1 MREIMEEDNFAPR
14 DEGETPMDASQER
27 PENMSE
33 VQPQEQKDEKKDEK
47 KPEKKLNLTPASVV
61 MKDLSEKPFK
71 LLSVVLALII
81 LVLGVYIVVDKT
93 SDLSRRQTAGSSQ
106 SSQKDNGEGGEEN
119 EGENIASKR
128 EGYIRQWEFG
138 NFYVTSAG
146 EVYFDFFIPGNS
158 NIQFVL
164 NEKNMPA
171 ERDIFTIKKDQI
183 ANFWSIDTDDMVIDG
198 YKLKLNS
205 KIVSVT
211 DMGWGQS
218 VTSYDF
224 GLISEDGELSVLSIN
239 ISGEVTLKEN
249 VGDYANVAYTAV
261 SQGADGAMTT
271 IFFRDGTYKNILERE
286 KL

>member
-1 MREIMEEDNFAPR
+1 MEEDNFAPR
-14 DEGETPMDASQER
+14 DEGETPMDAPQER

-33 VQPQEQKDEKKDEK
+33 VQPQEQKDEK

-93 SDLSRRQTAGSSQ
+93 SSSSRRQTAGSSQ
-106 SSQKDNGEGGEEN
+106 SSQKDKGEGGKEN
-119 EGENIASKR
+119 ESENIASKR

-183 ANFWSIDTDDMVIDG
+183 ANFWSMDTDDMVIDG

-249 VGDYANVAYTAV
+249 VGDYVNVAYTAV

-271 IFFRDGTYKNILERE
+271 IFFRDGSYKNILERE

>member
-1 MREIMEEDNFAPR
+1 MEEDNFAPR

-93 SDLSRRQTAGSSQ
+93 SSSSRRQTAGSSQ
-106 SSQKDNGEGGEEN
+106 SSQKDKGEGGEEN

-205 KIVSVT
+205 KIMSVT

>member
-1 MREIMEEDNFAPR
+1 MEEDNFVPR
-14 DEGETPMDASQER
+14 DEGETPMDAPQER
-27 PENMSE
+27 SENISE

-93 SDLSRRQTAGSSQ
+93 SDSSRRQTAGSSQ
-106 SSQKDNGEGGEEN
+106 SSQKDKGEGGEEN

>member
-1 MREIMEEDNFAPR
+1 MEEDNFAPR
-14 DEGETPMDASQER
+14 DEGETPMDALQER

-93 SDLSRRQTAGSSQ
+93 SGSSRRQIAGSSQ
-106 SSQKDNGEGGEEN
+106 SSQKDKGEGGAEN

-183 ANFWSIDTDDMVIDG
+183 ANFWSMDTDDMIIDG
-198 YKLKLNS
+198 YKLKLNN

>member
-1 MREIMEEDNFAPR
+1 MEEDNFAPR

-93 SDLSRRQTAGSSQ
+93 SSSSRRQTAGSSQ
-106 SSQKDNGEGGEEN
+106 SSQKDKGEGGEEN

-183 ANFWSIDTDDMVIDG
+183 ANFWIIDTDDMVIDG

-271 IFFRDGTYKNILERE
+271 IFFRDGSYKNILERE

>member
-1 MREIMEEDNFAPR
+1 MEEDNFAPR

-27 PENMSE
+27 LENMSE
-33 VQPQEQKDEKKDEK
+33 VQPQEQKDKKKDEK

-93 SDLSRRQTAGSSQ
+93 SGSSRRQIAGSSQ
-106 SSQKDNGEGGEEN
+106 SSQKDKGEGGAEN

-183 ANFWSIDTDDMVIDG
+183 ANFWSMDTDDMIIDG
-198 YKLKLNS
+198 YKLKLNN

-271 IFFRDGTYKNILERE
+271 IFFRDGSYKNILERE

>member
-1 MREIMEEDNFAPR
+1 MEEDNFAPR

-47 KPEKKLNLTPASVV
+47 KPEKKLSLTRASVV

-81 LVLGVYIVVDKT
+81 LVLGVYIVVEKT
-93 SDLSRRQTAGSSQ
+93 SGSSRRQIAGSEH
-106 SSQKDNGEGGEEN
+106 SSQKDKGEGGAED
-119 EGENIASKR
+119 EGENIARKR
-128 EGYIRQWEFG
+128 KGYIRQWEFG

-183 ANFWSIDTDDMVIDG
+183 ANFWSMDTDDMIIDG
-198 YKLKLNS
+198 YKLKLNN

-224 GLISEDGELSVLSIN
+224 GLISEDGDLSVLSIN

>member
-1 MREIMEEDNFAPR
+1 MEEDNFAPR

-93 SDLSRRQTAGSSQ
+93 SGSSRRQTASSSQ
-106 SSQKDNGEGGEEN
+106 SSQKDKGEGGEEN

-128 EGYIRQWEFG
+128 EGYMRQWEFG

-183 ANFWSIDTDDMVIDG
+183 ANFWSMDTDDMVIDG

-271 IFFRDGTYKNILERE
+271 IFFRDGSYKNILERE

>member
-1 MREIMEEDNFAPR
+1 MEEDNFAPR

-93 SDLSRRQTAGSSQ
+93 SGSSRRQIAGSSQ
-106 SSQKDNGEGGEEN
+106 SSQKDKGEGGAEN

-183 ANFWSIDTDDMVIDG
+183 ANFWSMDTDDMIIDG
-198 YKLKLNS
+198 YKLKLNN

-271 IFFRDGTYKNILERE
+271 IFFRDGSYKNILERE

>member
-1 MREIMEEDNFAPR
+1 MEEDNFAPR
-14 DEGETPMDASQER
+14 DEGETPMDAPQER

-93 SDLSRRQTAGSSQ
+93 SSSSRRQTAGSSQ
-106 SSQKDNGEGGEEN
+106 SSQKDKGEGGEEN
-119 EGENIASKR
+119 EGENIAGKR

-171 ERDIFTIKKDQI
+171 ERDIFTIRKDQI

-271 IFFRDGTYKNILERE
+271 IFFRDGSYKNILERE

>member
-1 MREIMEEDNFAPR
+1 MEEDNFAPR

-33 VQPQEQKDEKKDEK
+33 VQSQEQKDEKKDEK

-93 SDLSRRQTAGSSQ
+93 SSPSRRQTAGSSQ
-106 SSQKDNGEGGEEN
+106 SSQKDKGEGGEEN

-249 VGDYANVAYTAV
+249 VGDYANVAYTAI

>member
-1 MREIMEEDNFAPR
+1 MEEDNFAPR
-14 DEGETPMDASQER
+14 DEGETPMDAPQER

-93 SDLSRRQTAGSSQ
+93 SGPSRRQTADSSQ
-106 SSQKDNGEGGEEN
+106 SSQKEKGEDGEEN

-198 YKLKLNS
+198 YKLKLNN

-249 VGDYANVAYTAV
+249 VGDYVNVAYTAV

-271 IFFRDGTYKNILERE
+271 IFFRDGSYKNILERE

>member
-1 MREIMEEDNFAPR
+1 MEEDNFAPR
-14 DEGETPMDASQER
+14 NEDETPMDASQER

-71 LLSVVLALII
+71 LLCVVLALII

-93 SDLSRRQTAGSSQ
+93 SSSSRRQTAGSSQ
-106 SSQKDNGEGGEEN
+106 SSQKDKGEGGEEN

-171 ERDIFTIKKDQI
+171 ERDIFTIRKDQI